1 MTVAHTLQVLD
12 HDADSVRFQKGSL
25 SGSASRDQVEASA
38 FWEGSGSVLDGVRL
52 TGREVEELLASMD
65 STDGCHDCARTIAGG
80 PCPGHKARWSE

>member
-12 HDADSVRFQKGSL
+12 HHADSVTFRKGSL
-25 SGSASRDQVEASA
+25 TASASRDEVEASA

-52 TGREVEELLASMD
+52 TGREVEELLAAMD
-65 STDGCHDCARTIAGG
+65 STEGCHDCARTVAGG